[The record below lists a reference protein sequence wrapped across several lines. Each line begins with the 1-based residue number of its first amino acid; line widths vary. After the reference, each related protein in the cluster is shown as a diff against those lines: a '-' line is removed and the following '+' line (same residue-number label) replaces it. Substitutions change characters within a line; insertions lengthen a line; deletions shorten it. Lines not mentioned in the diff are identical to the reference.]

1 MIMDIVEYRGEDYS
15 TVITYESW
23 RVGLIRWAERFERIV
38 YFERHNQTD
47 EVFVLLCGEATLYI
61 ADEELNVTEYKMER
75 GILYNV
81 RRAEWHAITLLR
93 DALVMVVENAD
104 TTTENSD
111 YVYPD
116 GSPVK

>member
-1 MIMDIVEYRGEDYS
+1 MDIVKYEGEGYS

-23 RVGLIRWAERFERIV
+23 RIGLIRWADRFDRIV
-38 YFERHNQTD
+38 YFERHNRTD
-47 EVFVLLCGEATLYI
+47 EVFVLLDGEAVLYI
-61 ADEELNVTEYKMER
+61 ADEALKVTEYKMER

-81 RRAEWHAITLLR
+81 RRAEWHAITLSH

-116 GSPVK
+116 GRPMK